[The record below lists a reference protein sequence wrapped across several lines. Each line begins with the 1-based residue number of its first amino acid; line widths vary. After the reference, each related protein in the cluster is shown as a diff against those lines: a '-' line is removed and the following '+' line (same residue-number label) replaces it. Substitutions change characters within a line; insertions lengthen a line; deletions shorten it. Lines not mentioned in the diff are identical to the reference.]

1 MKFTKK
7 CNTCNNIQK
16 FKHKNSLNIA
26 IKNNSSCYSC
36 TAKKRDNSKNWKKFN
51 EDVKKGIKKAP
62 FQDKKHK
69 PETII
74 KFKNKNTDYLKTDNF
89 KKTMSNATSGKNNP
103 MYGKTVYNSWLTK
116 YGKKIADEKLI
127 NLKKKISKSTSGK
140 NNPMYGKS
148 SPKGS
153 GNGWSGWYKNFYFRS
168 LLELSYLINVIER
181 FKFKWISAEKKKYR
195 IKYKD
200 SNNVEKTY
208 VADFILN
215 DKYMIEIKPKK
226 LMKTKSNLE
235 KFSAA
240 KRFCKDNDLIFKVIE
255 PKKLDKK
262 IIDNL
267 YKNNLIKFIKKYD
280 ERYKIS
286 NNN

>member
-1 MKFTKK
+1 
-7 CNTCNNIQK
+7 
-16 FKHKNSLNIA
+16 
-26 IKNNSSCYSC
+26 
-36 TAKKRDNSKNWKKFN
+36 
-51 EDVKKGIKKAP
+51 
-62 FQDKKHK
+62 
-69 PETII
+69 
-74 KFKNKNTDYLKTDNF
+74 
-89 KKTMSNATSGKNNP
+89 MSNATSGKNNP